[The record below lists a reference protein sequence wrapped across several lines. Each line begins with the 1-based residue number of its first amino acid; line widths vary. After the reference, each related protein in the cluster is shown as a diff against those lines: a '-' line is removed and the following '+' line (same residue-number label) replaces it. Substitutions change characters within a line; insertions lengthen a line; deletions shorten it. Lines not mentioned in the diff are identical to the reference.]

1 MTTTLRKKRGA
12 SLVARRLGS
21 AAAGRPKVSTKTD
34 PANPARADEAIFEAA
49 TTPRPRHFPA
59 IIRSS
64 SASSI
69 TGTLSVRACSRFTPA
84 SVPATT

>member
-21 AAAGRPKVSTKTD
+21 AAAGRPEVSTETD
-34 PANPARADEAIFEAA
+34 QANRARADEAIFEAA